1 MEIIITDL
9 VKVVD
14 ITFAMV
20 IIITILQQLY
30 FSYKDL
36 KLRNNEKQIF

>member
-20 IIITILQQLY
+20 IIITILCQLVL
-30 FSYKDL
+30 SYKDL
-36 KLRNNEKQIF
+36 KFKNKKQ